1 MTMKHLEGILEVTEA
16 VKQNIRL
23 SAVFIN
29 LGRVEEGVDMLVQ
42 ALALL
47 EDMTNIVNLEIH
59 KQSNTIN

>member
-1 MTMKHLEGILEVTEA
+1 MKNLEGILEVTEA

-29 LGRVEEGVDMLVQ
+29 LGRVEEGLDMLIQ

-47 EDMTNIVNLEIH
+47 EDMSNIVNLELH

>member
-1 MTMKHLEGILEVTEA
+1 MKHLEGILEVTEA

-29 LGRVEEGVDMLVQ
+29 LGRAEEGLDMLIQ

-47 EDMTNIVNLEIH
+47 EDMSNIISLELH

>member
-1 MTMKHLEGILEVTEA
+1 MLLEGILEVTEA

-29 LGRVEEGVDMLVQ
+29 LGRVEEGVNMLVQ